1 MYYTEYNSL
10 EVHFRKSH
18 FICPYVQC
26 KAKCYVA
33 FRSED
38 ELQAHL
44 DIAHRKAGGELGVAA
59 PSLMGFKT
67 AEKGQHDDEFEEDS
81 HGKGKR
87 GPVKKAPPK
96 REQL

>member
-33 FRSED
+33 FRSEN

-44 DIAHRKAGGELGVAA
+44 DIAHRKSGESGVAA
-59 PSLMGFKT
+59 PSLMGFKV
-67 AEKGQHDDEFEEDS
+67 AEQGQDDDEYEEEFT
-81 HGKGKR
+81 GKGKR
-87 GPVKKAPPK
+87 PVKKAPPK
-96 REQL
+96 KRVAIR

>member
-1 MYYTEYNSL
+1 MFYTDYASL

-44 DIAHRKAGGELGVAA
+44 DIAHRKSGGESGVAA

-67 AEKGQHDDEFEEDS
+67 ADKGHDDDEYDEDS
-81 HGKGKR
+81 RGKGKR

-96 REQL
+96 R